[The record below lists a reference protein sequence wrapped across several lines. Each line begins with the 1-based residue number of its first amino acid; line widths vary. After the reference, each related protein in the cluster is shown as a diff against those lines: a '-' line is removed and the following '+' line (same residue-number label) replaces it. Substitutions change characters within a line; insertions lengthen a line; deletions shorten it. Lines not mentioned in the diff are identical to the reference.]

1 MKISRLLIAA
11 LFAFQAVSAQAEGK
25 SEKECVGYATLN
37 AKGNVQLNLFSKEDS
52 HGGAMLLLDPL
63 HPLYESTLTH
73 VGKLKKGQWKCVKPF
88 PDETKVEK
96 TKTEGLLK

>member
-1 MKISRLLIAA
+1 MNILRLLATA
-11 LFAFQAVSAQAEGK
+11 LFAFQAASAQADGK
-25 SEKECVGYATLN
+25 SEKECVGYATLD

-52 HGGAMLLLDPL
+52 HGGAMLLFDPK
-63 HPLYESTLTH
+63 HPLYESTLKH

-96 TKTEGLLK
+96 KKTEGLLK